1 MHLKTYINQPLRI
14 LIFVNRDRKF
24 VTEKQLKIS
33 DSPLIYYYWIADE
46 NSKQLI
52 DKRFIPEE
60 IFAIYNQ
67 FT

>member
-14 LIFVNRDRKF
+14 LIFVNRERKF
-24 VTEKQLKIS
+24 VTENQLKIS

-52 DKRFIPEE
+52 DKRIIPEE